1 MIVVLLRRL
10 ARAYEKKHDLRSS
23 IEVWQALC
31 KVKPGDGEATRKI
44 EELSSQNELRR
55 DKASSSETPH

>member
-1 MIVVLLRRL
+1 L

-44 EELSSQNELRR
+44 EELSSQNALGR
-55 DKASSSETPH
+55 DKASSSETPR